1 MKYYHIHKNTLEL
14 EITESLLM
22 ENIDFVQPLLT
33 KVREQNVQFAIDDF
47 GTGYSSLSYL
57 RYLPINKLK
66 IDRAFVMNLET
77 NTEDVAMV
85 KAIISM
91 AKNLNL
97 KVLAEGIETLPQLE
111 ILKQQGCDSFQGY
124 LFSKPIPA
132 DDFFNRYI
140 LQKTHVQLSQNS

>member
-1 MKYYHIHKNTLEL
+1 
-14 EITESLLM
+14 
-22 ENIDFVQPLLT
+22 
-33 KVREQNVQFAIDDF
+33 
-47 GTGYSSLSYL
+47 
-57 RYLPINKLK
+57 
-66 IDRAFVMNLET
+66 MNLET

-140 LQKTHVQLSQNS
+140 LQKTHVQLSKNS